1 MLGSMHELS
10 LCEGL
15 VQVIEEQA
23 LRERLNRVCGVWLQ
37 VGALAGVEVEAL
49 RFCFDVVTRGT
60 VAEAAHL
67 EIQAIPGEALCL
79 LCEKQVAVRHFADT
93 CPGCGGALTLV
104 RGQELRITQMEG
116 E

>member
-1 MLGSMHELS
+1 MHELS
-10 LCEGL
+10 LCEDL

-23 LRERLNRVCGVWLQ
+23 RQEHLGRVCGVWLQ
-37 VGALAGVEVEAL
+37 VGALAGVEAEAL

-67 EIQAIPGEALCL
+67 EIEAIPGEAFCL
-79 LCEKQVAVRHFADT
+79 LCERSVSVRHFAEV
-93 CPGCGGALTLV
+93 CPGCGGALNLL